1 MIKISTCSAYQ
12 ISTCRAY
19 HGVWSNIQNTEI
31 TNPTHPASKSLIR
44 TVGWVDISC
53 PGLFSLLTAT
63 DKFVHFCNVVFFL
76 LTVSD
81 MFVHFRNVVFF
92 LLTETDIFVHF
103 LLYYLPVLVLPL
115 FLRPRSPCVF
125 YCLSSV
131 KLSVE
136 YAASLRICP
145 WESGTIYTKTGIKI
159 TIICWARLNVITM
172 DWIQLLF
179 KTKTDRYQ
187 FIYFFKLADANRLI
201 SVIYSISP
209 SKKWTE
215 DLGNLANIGI

>member
-1 MIKISTCSAYQ
+1 MIKISTCS
-12 ISTCRAY
+12 AY
-19 HGVWSNIQNTEI
+19 HGVWSNIQNTDI

-44 TVGWVDISC
+44 TVGWVEISC

-63 DKFVHFCNVVFFL
+63 
-76 LTVSD
+76 D

-187 FIYFFKLADANRLI
+187 LIYLFKLADANRLI
-201 SVIYSISP
+201 SVINSISP

>member
-1 MIKISTCSAYQ
+1 MIK

-19 HGVWSNIQNTEI
+19 HGVWSNIQNTDI
-31 TNPTHPASKSLIR
+31 TNPPHPASKSLIR
-44 TVGWVDISC
+44 TVGWVEISC

-63 DKFVHFCNVVFFL
+63 
-76 LTVSD
+76 D

-187 FIYFFKLADANRLI
+187 FIYLFKLADANRLI